1 MKKKQKLNREWTR
14 MNAKLVTRRVRRMWP
29 RSAMGFGH
37 ADLPCIDVCRVS
49 GF

>member
-1 MKKKQKLNREWTR
+1 MKQKLNREWTR
-14 MNAKLVTRRVRRMWP
+14 MNAKLVTRRLRSMWL

-37 ADLPCIDVCRVS
+37 AYRLRIYVCRVS

>member
-14 MNAKLVTRRVRRMWP
+14 MNAKLVTGCLRSMWP
-29 RSAMGFGH
+29 SSATGFGQSFE
-37 ADLPCIDVCRVS
+37 ARINTGRMS